1 VATTTT
7 ATDTPSQVI
16 ALPTT
21 PPERVAELRGGGG
34 ELGIIWNRFRR
45 HHFAV
50 AGLVVLAIVILASV
64 FAPLLAPYHPDE
76 IDRAITDP
84 YIMAH
89 GFAPFS
95 ASHWFGTDE
104 LNRDMFSR
112 LLWAGRISLVIG
124 FLSVVIGATI
134 GTAIGALAGFYGG
147 WLDTLLMRIA
157 DLFLSFPFLPTL
169 ILISAMLAQ
178 YKFEGDTTLVQI
190 GTIVAVLS
198 LLGWM
203 DTARLV
209 RGQFL
214 SLLNRDFVTA
224 ARALGASGRRIM
236 LVHLIP
242 NSLAPIL
249 VAASLNVGG
258 FIIAESAISFLG
270 VGISPPTASWGSML
284 ASFQLYLRYSA
295 VAVLIPGG
303 AIFVTVMA
311 INFVGDGLRDAL
323 DPWLRNR

>member
-1 VATTTT
+1 MATTVSKTT
-7 ATDTPSQVI
+7 SVISRPSS
-16 ALPTT
+16 
-21 PPERVAELRGGGG
+21 PEQAAESGLSSRG
-34 ELGIIWNRFRR
+34 ELGIIWSRFRR
-45 HHFAV
+45 HHFALIGLGALFFMILV
-50 AGLVVLAIVILASV
+50 ATLA
-64 FAPLLAPYHPDE
+64 PLAPYAPNE
-76 IDRAITDP
+76 IDRRITEP
-84 YIMAH
+84 QYLSH
-89 GFAPFS
+89 GFAPPS
-95 ASHWFGTDE
+95 ATHWFGTDE

-112 LLWAGRISLVIG
+112 LMWAGRISLAVG
-124 FLSVVIGATI
+124 FLSVTIGASI
-134 GTAIGALAGFYGG
+134 GMVVGALAGYYGG
-147 WLDTLLMRIA
+147 WLDTVLMRMT

-169 ILISAMLAQ
+169 ILISAMLHQ
-178 YKFEGDTTLVQI
+178 YKLEGDVTLIQVT
-190 GTIVAVLS
+190 TIVGVLS

-224 ARALGASGRRIM
+224 ARALGATGPRIM
-236 LVHLIP
+236 IAHLIP

-270 VGISPPTASWGSML
+270 VGVSPPTASWGSML
-284 ASFQLYLRYSA
+284 ADFQSYLRYSA
-295 VAVLIPGG
+295 VAVLLPGG
-303 AIFVTVMA
+303 AIFITVMA

>member
-1 VATTTT
+1 VATTFSP
-7 ATDTPSQVI
+7 PSAEAV
-16 ALPTT
+16 ALPAGRAQ
-21 PPERVAELRGGGG
+21 PEHVAATRG
-34 ELGIIWNRFRR
+34 ELAIVWSRFRR
-45 HHFAV
+45 HHFALY
-50 AGLVVLAIVILASV
+50 GLGVLFLMVLAATV
-64 FAPLLAPYHPDE
+64 APVAPYGPNE
-76 IDRAITDP
+76 IDRTITD
-84 YIMAH
+84 ANLVSH

-95 ASHWFGTDE
+95 AQHLLGTDE

-112 LLWAGRISLVIG
+112 LLWAGRISLAVG
-124 FLSVVIGATI
+124 FLSVSIGALI
-134 GTAIGALAGFYGG
+134 GIFIGSLAGFYGG
-147 WLDTLLMRIA
+147 WLDTLLMRIT

-169 ILISAMLAQ
+169 ILISAMLHQ
-178 YKFEGDTTLVQI
+178 YKFEGDTTFVQVS
-190 GTIVAVLS
+190 TIVGVLA

-224 ARALGASGRRIM
+224 ARALGADGRRIM

-242 NSLAPIL
+242 NSLAPII

-270 VGISPPTASWGSML
+270 VGVSPPTASWGSML
-284 ASFQLYLRYSA
+284 ASFQLYLRYSS

>member
-1 VATTTT
+1 MATTVSE
-7 ATDTPSQVI
+7 PSNVLSVP
-16 ALPTT
+16 APAA
-21 PPERVAELRGGGG
+21 PVVEERVKARG
-34 ELGIIWNRFRR
+34 ELAIVWSRFRR
-45 HHFAV
+45 HHFALVGLGALLFMLLIATIAPV
-50 AGLVVLAIVILASV
+50 APFG
-64 FAPLLAPYHPDE
+64 PNE
-76 IDRAITDP
+76 IDRTISDP
-84 YIMAH
+84 QYVSH
-89 GFAPFS
+89 GFAPPS
-95 ASHWFGTDE
+95 AAHWFGTDE

-112 LLWAGRISLVIG
+112 LLWAGRISLAVG
-124 FLSVVIGATI
+124 FLTVGIGATI
-134 GTAIGALAGFYGG
+134 GIFIGALAGFYGG
-147 WLDTLLMRIA
+147 WVDTVLMRIT

-169 ILISAMLAQ
+169 ILISAMMHQ
-178 YKFEGDTTLVQI
+178 YRFAADATLVQV
-190 GTIVAVLS
+190 GTIVGVLA

-214 SLLNRDFVTA
+214 SLLNRDFVLA
-224 ARALGASGRRIM
+224 ARALGADGRRIM

-242 NSLAPIL
+242 NSMAPII

-284 ASFQLYLRYSA
+284 ADFQSYLRYSA
-295 VAVLIPGG
+295 VAVLLPGG
-303 AIFVTVMA
+303 AIFITVMA

>member
-1 VATTTT
+1 VATTVSDSAGVITV
-7 ATDTPSQVI
+7 PSS
-16 ALPTT
+16 
-21 PPERVAELRGGGG
+21 PERAAERGADNQG
-34 ELGIIWNRFRR
+34 ELGIIWTRFRR
-45 HHFAV
+45 HHFALV
-50 AGLVVLAIVILASV
+50 GLGTLIFMVLVTT
-64 FAPLLAPYHPDE
+64 FAPLAPYPPNE
-76 IDRAITDP
+76 IDRTITEP
-84 YIMAH
+84 QYVSH
-89 GFAPFS
+89 GFAPPSS
-95 ASHWFGTDE
+95 AHLFGTDE
-104 LNRDMFSR
+104 LNRDLFSR
-112 LLWAGRISLVIG
+112 LLWAGRISLAIG
-124 FLSVVIGATI
+124 FLTVTI
-134 GTAIGALAGFYGG
+134 GTTVGILIGALAGFYGG
-147 WLDTLLMRIA
+147 WVDTGLMRVT

-169 ILISAMLAQ
+169 ILISAMLHQ
-178 YKFEGDTTLVQI
+178 YKFSADVTLVQI
-190 GTIVAVLS
+190 STIVIVLA

-214 SLLNRDFVTA
+214 SLLNRDFVIA
-224 ARALGASGRRIM
+224 ARCLGANGRRIM

-242 NSLAPIL
+242 NSLAPII

-284 ASFQLYLRYSA
+284 ADFQSYLRYSA
-295 VAVLIPGG
+295 IAVLLPGG

>member
-1 VATTTT
+1 MAATVSPSE
-7 ATDTPSQVI
+7 AVSPALPSQ
-16 ALPTT
+16 
-21 PPERVAELRGGGG
+21 RSKAEEAIQGKG
-34 ELGIIWNRFRR
+34 ELAIVWERFRR
-45 HHFAV
+45 HRFALIGLGALLLMVV
-50 AGLVVLAIVILASV
+50 AASA
-64 FAPLLAPYHPDE
+64 APLAPWSPNE
-76 IDRAITDP
+76 IDRSITNP
-84 YIMAH
+84 QYVSH
-89 GFAPFS
+89 GFAPPS
-95 ASHWFGTDE
+95 AAHWFGTDE
-104 LNRDMFSR
+104 LNRDLFSR
-112 LLWAGRISLVIG
+112 LLWAGRISLAVG
-124 FLSVVIGATI
+124 FLTVGIGATI
-134 GTAIGALAGFYGG
+134 GIIIGSLAGFYGG
-147 WLDTLLMRIA
+147 WLDTVLMRVT

-169 ILISAMLAQ
+169 ILISAMLHQ
-178 YKFEGDTTLVQI
+178 YKFTADVTLVQV
-190 GTIVAVLS
+190 GTIVSVLA

-224 ARALGASGRRIM
+224 ARALGANGLRIM

-242 NSLAPIL
+242 NSLAPII

-270 VGISPPTASWGSML
+270 VGVSPPTASWGSML
-284 ASFQLYLRYSA
+284 ADFQSYLRYSA
-295 VAVLIPGG
+295 IAVLLPGG